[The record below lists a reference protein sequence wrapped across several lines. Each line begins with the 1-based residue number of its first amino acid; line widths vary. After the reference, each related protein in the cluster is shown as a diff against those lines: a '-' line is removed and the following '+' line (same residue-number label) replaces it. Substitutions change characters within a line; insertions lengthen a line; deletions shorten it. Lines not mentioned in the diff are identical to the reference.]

1 MGIISSYIHKVSAL
15 TKCEK
20 SSDELKTWSGA
31 VSRETPLSETPF
43 VVFDTELSGLDPN
56 KDFIVSIGA
65 IKMSGTKIHVSREF
79 YRLIKPAGEMPKK
92 SVEIHEITPGELE
105 NKECLESVLPDFL
118 EFIKDS
124 VLVGH
129 FINIDLG
136 FMNAA
141 LKKIYNGRLTNP
153 AVDTHSLHEWLYK
166 NGSEFKRHYRGASS
180 KTDLFSISHKYGI
193 AVYSAHNALNDAF
206 ITAQLLQK
214 FLHFLQPEGIKTLH
228 DLLDIARA

>member
-1 MGIISSYIHKVSAL
+1 MGIISSCMDKVSAL
-15 TKCEK
+15 RKCDR
-20 SSDELKTWSGA
+20 SSEELRTWSGS
-31 VSRETPLSETPF
+31 VSKSTPLSDIPF
-43 VVFDTELSGLDPN
+43 VVFDTELSGLDPK

-65 IKMSGTKIHVSREF
+65 IKMLGTKIHVSREF
-79 YRLIKPAGEMPKK
+79 YRLVKPSGEMQKK
-92 SVEIHEITPGELE
+92 SVEIHGITPGELE
-105 NKECLESVLPDFL
+105 QKEPLESVLPDFL

-141 LKKIYNGRLTNP
+141 LKKIYHGRLTNP
-153 AVDTHSLHEWLYK
+153 AVDTHTLHEWLYRH
-166 NGSEFKRHYRGASS
+166 GGEFKKHYSGASE

-193 AVYSAHNALNDAF
+193 AVYTAHNALNDAF

-214 FLHFLQPEGIKTLH
+214 FLHFASPEGIKTLN